1 MICFWNE
8 RISKGNHSKLK
19 LYNWE
24 AFFDFALFSS
34 LKRYT
39 ELYQESGNHGC
50 LTWWYINRKYTRWGK
65 SVNEIEI
72 VETWFTSYIPV
83 CTYMTAILEH
93 TKKLYRLDM
102 RACVLHLGYYSST
115 YCIIVMSGDI
125 SNKIKATECKVMS
138 LDSDSCN
145 STSNTNS
152 FDVLYYIAVL
162 GRYTCFSSSLL

>member
-24 AFFDFALFSS
+24 TFFLFLALFSS

-39 ELYQESGNHGC
+39 KLYQESGNHGC
-50 LTWWYINRKYTRWGK
+50 LTWWYINPKYTRWGK

-145 STSNTNS
+145 SSM
-152 FDVLYYIAVL
+152 I
-162 GRYTCFSSSLL
+162 